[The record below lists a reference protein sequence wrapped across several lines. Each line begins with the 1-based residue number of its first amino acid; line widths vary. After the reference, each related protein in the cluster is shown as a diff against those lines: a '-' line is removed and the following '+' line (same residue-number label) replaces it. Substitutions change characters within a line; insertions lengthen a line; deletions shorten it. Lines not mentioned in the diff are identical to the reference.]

1 MRQSKW
7 MMVAAVAAGLGM
19 AVPAV
24 AQQASQTADKGPS
37 GEAYVRKIDGPE
49 VQVKKG
55 QTPQVVAFFPGQVS
69 AGGFG
74 RAAQPQG
81 FEVTIVERPTAQQ
94 GQGGGGAMGGMGSGQ
109 DREIVFADAS
119 AMAGVVRY
127 DFKSGPYADQP
138 HKLVLTARQTGGTPQ
153 PGGQAGPADQSLQLQ
168 QVGSGQDVYV
178 FKVMP
183 PPMTDEQ
190 KQQQQK
196 EMDARQ
202 KQAEQQHQATTRAAT
217 QPGGQ
222 PAPAM
227 EQVEAKQE
235 MTPAIITVYLA
246 PPA

>member
-1 MRQSKW
+1 MRQNQW
-7 MMVAAVAAGLGM
+7 MVAAAVAAGLGT
-19 AVPAV
+19 AIPAV
-24 AQQASQTADKGPS
+24 AQQAAQAADKGPT

-55 QTPQVVAFFPGQVS
+55 QTPQVVAFFPSQVS
-69 AGGFG
+69 SGGFG
-74 RAAQPQG
+74 RAAQPEG
-81 FEVTIVERPTAQQ
+81 FEVTIVERPSEQQ
-94 GQGGGGAMGGMGSGQ
+94 GQGGGGMGGMGGGQ
-109 DREIVFADAS
+109 EREIVFADAS
-119 AMAGVVRY
+119 AVAGVVRY

-138 HKLVLTARQTGGTPQ
+138 HKLVLTARKVGGTPQ

-196 EMDARQ
+196 ELEARQ
-202 KQAEQQHQATTRAAT
+202 KQAEQQHQAATRAAT

-227 EQVEAKQE
+227 EQVEPKQE